1 MTETMGSKNAT
12 ARQAT
17 LVDMEIFDPPVCC
30 PTGTCG
36 PTQDQTLLDVSEMV
50 VTLESEGYRIERYQM
65 TTNPEVFLSNPD
77 VMRLVNEKK
86 TNALPITVIRGEL
99 VSEGKYITLSEVR
112 QHLDRGTAR

>member
-17 LVDMEIFDPPVCC
+17 VVDMEIFDPPVCC

-50 VTLESEGYRIERYQM
+50 VTLESEGYRVERYQM

-112 QHLDRGTAR
+112 QHLDRGTA

>member
-112 QHLDRGTAR
+112 QHLDRGTA

>member
-12 ARQAT
+12 ASQAAV
-17 LVDMEIFDPPVCC
+17 VDMEIFDPPVCC

-65 TTNPEVFLSNPD
+65 TTNTEVFLSNPD

-86 TNALPITVIRGEL
+86 ANALPITVIRGEL

>member
-1 MTETMGSKNAT
+1 MTETLEQKNTT
-12 ARQAT
+12 ARQTSA
-17 LVDMEIFDPPVCC
+17 VDLEIFDPPVCC

-36 PTQDQTLLDVSEMV
+36 PTQDQTLLDVSEMI
-50 VTLESEGYRIERYQM
+50 VTLESEGFHIERYQM
-65 TTNPEVFLSNPD
+65 TTHPEVFLNNQD

-112 QHLDRGTAR
+112 QHLDRGAA

>member
-1 MTETMGSKNAT
+1 MTETLGSKNAT

-112 QHLDRGTAR
+112 QHLDRGTA

>member
-1 MTETMGSKNAT
+1 MTETMRSKNAT
-12 ARQAT
+12 ARPAAV
-17 LVDMEIFDPPVCC
+17 VDMEIFDPPVCC

>member
-17 LVDMEIFDPPVCC
+17 VVDMEIFDPPVCC

-50 VTLESEGYRIERYQM
+50 VTLESEGYRVERYQM